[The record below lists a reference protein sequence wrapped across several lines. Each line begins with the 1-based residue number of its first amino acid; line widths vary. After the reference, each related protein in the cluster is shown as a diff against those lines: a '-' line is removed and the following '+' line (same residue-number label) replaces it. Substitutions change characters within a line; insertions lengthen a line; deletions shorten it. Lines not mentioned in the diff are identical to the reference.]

1 MIQNKSSYAGS
12 WNAPEKSCKVLSV
25 NKVEVVTRTE
35 NAPGE
40 AATEYGKMIRS
51 VCRTHSAECSIP
63 TAFRHLFGV
72 NSLSAGGGDGVEQE
86 LC

>member
-1 MIQNKSSYAGS
+1 M
-12 WNAPEKSCKVLSV
+12 PEKSCKVLSV
-25 NKVEVVTRTE
+25 KKVEVVTRTE

-63 TAFRHLFGV
+63 TAFRHLSIWSQLPQCWGWGWGG
-72 NSLSAGGGDGVEQE
+72 AGAVLTGYLGR
-86 LC
+86 